1 MSSPALSN
9 VLLPGTVKAGLFA
22 QGQPADPWP
31 SWDGS
36 PTAASTGLVH
46 AATSSQLHE
55 RVAVNS
61 VTGAMFPS
69 PQCPHAQRSQATSSC
84 TLTNAPG
91 RGLGGGIGMA
101 EGIVAWSNQ
110 VCWMLTELC
119 PAGSTPPLLPKPW
132 QSDEVLVWTGM
143 GGTPGH
149 CKHRRAGERGRAG
162 AGHTWGQA
170 APAWSSASSHAEP
183 MPRDLLPPAI

>member
-9 VLLPGTVKAGLFA
+9 APLPGTVKAGLFA
-22 QGQPADPWP
+22 QGRPADPWP

-46 AATSSQLHE
+46 VATSSQLHE

-61 VTGAMFPS
+61 VTGAMFPLL
-69 PQCPHAQRSQATSSC
+69 QHPHAQRSQATSSC

-91 RGLGGGIGMA
+91 RGGSGMA

-110 VCWMLTELC
+110 VRWMQEHLQQSSAPLGACHCCC
-119 PAGSTPPLLPKPW
+119 PNP
-132 QSDEVLVWTGM
+132 
-143 GGTPGH
+143 
-149 CKHRRAGERGRAG
+149 GRA
-162 AGHTWGQA
+162 
-170 APAWSSASSHAEP
+170 
-183 MPRDLLPPAI
+183 MRF